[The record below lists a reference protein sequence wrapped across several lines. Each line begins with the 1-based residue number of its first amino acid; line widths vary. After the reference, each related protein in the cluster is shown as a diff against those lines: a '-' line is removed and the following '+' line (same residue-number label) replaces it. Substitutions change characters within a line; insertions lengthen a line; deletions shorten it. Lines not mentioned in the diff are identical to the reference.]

1 MINTI
6 AMSKNKYNIGD
17 VLVPKVDI
25 SGFDEITIHHIDDTY
40 YYCKII
46 NGSVSIPI
54 KTLENN
60 YQIK

>member
-1 MINTI
+1 
-6 AMSKNKYNIGD
+6 MSKTKYNIGD
-17 VLVPKVDI
+17 ILVPKVDI